1 MNQNQVI
8 NITNSCPENE
18 MNTEVVQDQQ
28 NINRNGERRTQTIIG
43 KEEVDDE
50 KEAERYLE
58 YAGKER
64 NREDIK

>member
-8 NITNSCPENE
+8 DITNSCPENE

-64 NREDIK
+64 YREDIK